1 MLTQYSRFFCFRQS
15 QEVVGLK
22 NKGSFVLLA
31 VTLLFVGFTLGL
43 LLGQNGLRSSD
54 VSVSYIRTPASSEE
68 STGQAQ
74 GMLIVDINT
83 ADQTLLTSLPGVGD
97 YLARRIL
104 EYRQENGPF
113 TSVEDL
119 LNVSGIGEKKLEE
132 IRPWVKIGG

>member
-1 MLTQYSRFFCFRQS
+1 M
-15 QEVVGLK
+15 K

-68 STGQAQ
+68 TTGQTQ